1 MDTLKA
7 IQVFVSIAQ
16 HGNLT
21 KAAEHLNY
29 SRAMVS
35 RYLEH
40 LEHTFSTRLFREIP
54 EKYLLHPQVKKPCST
69 AKIFYS
75 SNNFYKNSQHLN
87 NTTVQ
92 SVLHADYFYLNLGL
106 RNVFGN
112 LRDSILIFSL
122 MCT

>member
-7 IQVFVSIAQ
+7 IHVFVSIAQ

-40 LEHTFSTRLFREIP
+40 LEHTFSTR
-54 EKYLLHPQVKKPCST
+54 
-69 AKIFYS
+69 
-75 SNNFYKNSQHLN
+75 
-87 NTTVQ
+87 
-92 SVLHADYFYLNLGL
+92 
-106 RNVFGN
+106 
-112 LRDSILIFSL
+112 
-122 MCT
+122 

>member
-40 LEHTFSTRLFREIP
+40 LEHTFSTRLFQRNTR
-54 EKYLLHPQVKKPCST
+54 KYLLHPQVKSSALLRKYFT
-69 AKIFYS
+69 AA
-75 SNNFYKNSQHLN
+75 
-87 NTTVQ
+87 TTFTRTR
-92 SVLHADYFYLNLGL
+92 SA
-106 RNVFGN
+106 
-112 LRDSILIFSL
+112 
-122 MCT
+122 